1 MAAKSISK
9 TEVLNSLAEATGM
22 SKKEIAMV
30 LDEIAALIGSQIG
43 KKGPGVFTV
52 PGLMKITRKEIPKKA
67 ARKNVW
73 VPLVQ
78 EYRDIPAKPAR
89 TTVKVTPLKKLK
101 DMV

>member
-9 TEVLNSLAEATGM
+9 TEVLNSLAESTGL
-22 SKKEIAMV
+22 SKKEVGVV
-30 LDEIAALIGSQIG
+30 LDELAALIGSQIG

-52 PGLMKITRKEIPKKA
+52 PGLMKITRKEIPKKP
-67 ARKNVW
+67 ARKHVW

>member
-1 MAAKSISK
+1 MAAKSMSK
-9 TEVLNSLAEATGM
+9 TEVLNSLAESTGL
-22 SKKEIAMV
+22 SKKEIGV
-30 LDEIAALIGSQIG
+30 ILDELAGLIGSQIG

-52 PGLMKITRKEIPKKA
+52 PGLMKISRKEIPKKP

-78 EYRDIPAKPAR
+78 EYRDIPAKPA
-89 TTVKVTPLKKLK
+89 TTRVKVTPLKKLK

>member
-43 KKGPGVFTV
+43 KKGPGDISNIAVQGGRGSRSLCRNIYEQDLSVGLPDQGPPPIKRHCDRRDFTV
-52 PGLMKITRKEIPKKA
+52 QL
-67 ARKNVW
+67 
-73 VPLVQ
+73 
-78 EYRDIPAKPAR
+78 
-89 TTVKVTPLKKLK
+89 
-101 DMV
+101 